1 MRALALFLLPALA
14 LAQQPPVFEAKVD
27 VVAVDVNVL
36 DATGKAVHGLK
47 PEDFKITVDGVPR
60 TVLSAEFVDFEAEEA
75 VPEAPPPSP
84 YFSTN
89 EGVRPGRLI
98 LIAVDQGHISIGN
111 GRAVMQAADH
121 LLDQLKPTDR
131 TGLVAFPG
139 GARVEFTGEHRLVRE
154 ALAKVVGRARRL
166 SQRVSITEAIAHV
179 ESRDDALWATV
190 VARECPSATATQ
202 AREAARDFD
211 QCVSTLETEAGQVSQ
226 DYRAKA
232 RTSLDMLG
240 AIFEGLKTLDGPK
253 TLILITEGM
262 GDDQIAHVRQVAALA
277 ASARVS
283 LFVLQIDSAL
293 FADASQARSTSTPLE
308 DDVLLTSPLYELTTA
323 TRGTIFRVTGTGGPV
338 FERVARELG
347 AYYLLGFDP
356 EAKDR
361 DGKDHKLRVEVPGRK
376 TTIRSRAKVNIPAA
390 GVVRKDEEILAS
402 LMRAPFVA
410 TELPVRAA
418 TFSVRDRESSKVRV
432 LVSAEVSEVR
442 GGGLVTGFV
451 LVDAKGKVAATGGQR
466 LVEASAME
474 PVTWL
479 GTASVDPGVYTLKL
493 SAVDKSG
500 RRGSVEREFKAA
512 ITGASGLE
520 LSDLLLGPVPAKEAP
535 LRPGVDPRAAGG
547 GLLAHLE
554 LYGSDR
560 VRLKSATVSL
570 EVAENSDGAAV
581 LTMPTTASDAPEGD
595 RRVAQAAI
603 ALDVLPPGDYVARAA
618 ITIDGK
624 RVSSAPVRPFHVLP
638 STRGGEAMSLA
649 GLSASIP
656 RFDRADMLRPDV
668 LGHFLDRMGV
678 LLPGTMT
685 PPVAEAVARARR
697 GQADRVLEA
706 LGNAPP
712 DDVRVS
718 FLRGIGHLARG
729 ETAAGS
735 AQLRNAIRLSS
746 AFMPAAVYLGAC
758 YATAGEDLQA
768 AGAWQTAL
776 VSETTSAMLYALLT
790 DALLRANQP
799 GPAVDIAKEA
809 RRSWPEDVGLKRR
822 LGIAEAMAGHRDEAL
837 ALLVPYVEA
846 HPEDPGAAFVTLRLL
861 FQSFTAGGKPEE
873 RDRIVRFAK
882 AYVDAR
888 GPNQEIVAHWLRYL
902 EKNR

>member
-36 DATGKAVHGLK
+36 DATGKAVRGLK

-60 TVLSAEFVDFEAEEA
+60 TVLSAEFVDFETEETA
-75 VPEAPPPSP
+75 PEAPPPSP

-111 GRAVMQAADH
+111 GRAVLQAADH

-139 GARVEFTGEHRLVRE
+139 GVRVEFTGEHRLVRE

-166 SQRVSITEAIAHV
+166 SQRVSISEAIAHV
-179 ESRDDALWATV
+179 ENLDGALWASV
-190 VARECPSATATQ
+190 VDRECPAAATT
-202 AREAARDFD
+202 RVAARDFD

-226 DYRAKA
+226 DYRSKA

-240 AIFEGLKTLDGPK
+240 ATFDGLKTLDGPK

-262 GDDQIAHVRQVAALA
+262 GQDDLFHVRQVAALA

-293 FADASQARSTSTPLE
+293 FADASQNRSTSTPLE
-308 DDVLLTSPLYELTTA
+308 DDALLASPLYELTTA
-323 TRGTIFRVTGTGGPV
+323 TRGTIFRVTGTGGGPV

-376 TTIRSRAKVNIPAA
+376 TTIRTRAKVNIPAA

-410 TELPVRAA
+410 TELPVRVA
-418 TFSVRDRESSKVRV
+418 TFSVRDRESTKVRV

-466 LVEASAME
+466 LVEASATD

-512 ITGASGLE
+512 ITGAAGLE
-520 LSDLLLGPVPAKEAP
+520 LSDLLLGPVPGKEAP

-560 VRLKSATVSL
+560 GRLKSATVSL

-581 LTMPTTASDAPEGD
+581 LTIPTTATEAQEGD
-595 RRVAQAAI
+595 RRVAQGAI

-624 RVSSAPVRPFHVLP
+624 RVSSSLVRPFHVLP

-649 GLSASIP
+649 GLSSSIP

-678 LLPGTMT
+678 LLPGPTT

-697 GQADRVLEA
+697 GQADHVLEA

-712 DDVRVS
+712 DDVRVA

-776 VSETTSAMLYALLT
+776 VSETTSAVLYALLT

-799 GPAVDIAKEA
+799 GPAVEIAKEA

-822 LGIAEAMAGHRDEAL
+822 LGIAEAMAGHRAEAL

>member
-1 MRALALFLLPALA
+1 MMRALALLMLPALA
-14 LAQQPPVFEAKVD
+14 LAQEPPVFEAKVD

-36 DATGKAVHGLK
+36 DATGKAVRGLK

-60 TVLSAEFVDFEAEEA
+60 TVLSAEFVDFETEETA
-75 VPEAPPPSP
+75 PEAPPPSP

-154 ALAKVVGRARRL
+154 ALVKVVGRARRL

-190 VARECPSATATQ
+190 VARECPPATQ

-211 QCVSTLETEAGQVSQ
+211 QCVSTLETEAGQVAQ

-293 FADASQARSTSTPLE
+293 FADASQPRSNSTALE
-308 DDVLLTSPLYELTTA
+308 DDALLTSPLYELTTA

-390 GVVRKDEEILAS
+390 GVERKDEQILAS

-410 TELPVRAA
+410 AELPVRVA
-418 TFSVRDRESSKVRV
+418 TFSVRDHESTKVRV
-432 LVSAEVSEVR
+432 LVSAEVSGVR

-451 LVDAKGKVAATGGQR
+451 LVDGKGKVAATGGQR
-466 LVEASAME
+466 LAEATD

-500 RRGSVEREFKAA
+500 RRGSIEREFKAA

-520 LSDLLLGPVPAKEAP
+520 LSDLLLGPVPTKDAA

-554 LYGSDR
+554 LYGPDR
-560 VRLKSATVSL
+560 GRLKSATVSL
-570 EVAENSDGAAV
+570 EVAETSDGAAV
-581 LTMPTTASDAPEGD
+581 LTVPMTATDAGAGD

-618 ITIDGK
+618 ITIDGNP
-624 RVSSAPVRPFHVLP
+624 VSSALVRPFHVLP
-638 STRGGEAMSLA
+638 STRGAEAMSLA
-649 GLSASIP
+649 GLSSSIP

-678 LLPGTMT
+678 LLPGPLT

-697 GQADRVLEA
+697 GQADHVLEA

-712 DDVRVS
+712 DDVRVA

-776 VSETTSAMLYALLT
+776 VSETTNAELYAVLT

-837 ALLVPYVEA
+837 VLLVPYVEA
-846 HPEDPGAAFVTLRLL
+846 HPQDPGAAFVTLRLL